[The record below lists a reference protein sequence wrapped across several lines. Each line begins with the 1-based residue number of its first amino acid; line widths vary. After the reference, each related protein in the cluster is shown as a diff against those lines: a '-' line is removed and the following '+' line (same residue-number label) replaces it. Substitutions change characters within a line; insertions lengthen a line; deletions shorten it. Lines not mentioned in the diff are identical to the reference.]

1 MGRTCTCGSITT
13 NGARRVSSDGCTRGR
28 SGAWGDGRTIWST
41 LRHVLAGRA
50 TDSECSK
57 KSSVVATE
65 LHFGRAA
72 ERLYVS
78 QPALSQQI
86 LNLEAELGF
95 SLFVRDRR
103 KVELSSAG
111 AALLPE
117 AQAILDRVEAAT
129 ALVRSVGAGSRGRLR
144 VAVTPALPGGM
155 VEAVVEE
162 FRHRYTH
169 VDFEL
174 GSGTTSQN
182 LSALRRGSMQLVVG
196 HPPIPAISDVTCL
209 EIASEPIVVGLS
221 SSHPLTRHRR
231 LRRNHLAGHP
241 LIYFPR
247 RTDPGLHDRMLT
259 EVYVPNIVRLE
270 PSDDRRVVA
279 VAEGTGL
286 TLLLRSR
293 ANTLRTRGV
302 VYRRFVTPEP
312 SARVG
317 LAYRTP
323 PTPPT
328 QHFLDLATE
337 LHDLVKQ

>member
-1 MGRTCTCGSITT
+1 ME
-13 NGARRVSSDGCTRGR
+13 
-28 SGAWGDGRTIWST
+28 
-41 LRHVLAGRA
+41 LRHLRYFVA
-50 TDSECSK
+50 
-57 KSSVVATE
+57 VATE

-86 LNLEAELGF
+86 LNLEAELGV

-117 AQAILDRVEAAT
+117 AQAILDRVDAAT
-129 ALVRSVGAGSRGRLR
+129 ALVRSVGAGSHGRLR
-144 VAVTPALPGGM
+144 VAVTPSLPGGM

-162 FRHRYTH
+162 FRHRFTH

-174 GSGTTSQN
+174 GSGTTTQN
-182 LSALRRGSMQLVVG
+182 LSALRRGSMQLVVV

-209 EIASEPIVVGLS
+209 EIATEPIVVGLA
-221 SSHPLTRHRR
+221 SSHPLTRRRR
-231 LRRNHLAGHP
+231 LRRDHVAGHP
-241 LIYFPR
+241 LVYFPR
-247 RTDPGLHDRMLT
+247 RTDPGLHDRMLA
-259 EVYVPNIVRLE
+259 EVYGPDEVPNIVRLE

-302 VYRRFVTPEP
+302 VYRRFTTPEP
-312 SARVG
+312 RARVG

-328 QHFLDLATE
+328 RHFLDLAVE
-337 LHDLVKQ
+337 LHGLVEP

>member
-1 MGRTCTCGSITT
+1 MRACDRWDLLLGIE
-13 NGARRVSSDGCTRGR
+13 
-28 SGAWGDGRTIWST
+28 
-41 LRHVLAGRA
+41 LRHLRYFVA
-50 TDSECSK
+50 
-57 KSSVVATE
+57 VATE

-72 ERLYVS
+72 QRLYVS

-103 KVELSSAG
+103 KVELSPAG
-111 AALLPE
+111 TALLPE
-117 AQAILDRVEAAT
+117 AQAILDRVDAAT
-129 ALVRSVGAGSRGRLR
+129 ALVRSVGTGSRGRLR
-144 VAVTPALPGGM
+144 VAVTPSLPGGM

-162 FRHRYTH
+162 FRNLYTD

-182 LSALRRGSMQLVVG
+182 LSALRRGSMQLVVV
-196 HPPIPAISDVTCL
+196 HPPIPDISDVTCL
-209 EIASEPIVVGLS
+209 EIATEPIVVGLAS
-221 SSHPLTRHRR
+221 GHPLTSHRR
-231 LRRNHLAGHP
+231 LRRDHLAGHP

-247 RTDPGLHDRMLT
+247 RTDPGLHDRMLA
-259 EVYVPNIVRLE
+259 EVYGPDNVPDIVRFE
-270 PSDDRRVVA
+270 PSDDRRAVA
-279 VAEGTGL
+279 VAEGAGL
-286 TLLLRSR
+286 TLLLQSR
-293 ANTLRTRGV
+293 ADTLRTRGV
-302 VYRRFVTPEP
+302 VYRRFVAPEP

-337 LHDLVKQ
+337 LQGSIER

>member
-1 MGRTCTCGSITT
+1 
-13 NGARRVSSDGCTRGR
+13 VE
-28 SGAWGDGRTIWST
+28 
-41 LRHVLAGRA
+41 LRHLRYFVAVA
-50 TDSECSK
+50 TD
-57 KSSVVATE
+57 

-72 ERLYVS
+72 QRLYVS

-117 AQAILDRVEAAT
+117 AQAILDRVDTAT

-144 VAVTPALPGGM
+144 VAVTPSLPGGM
-155 VEAVVEE
+155 VEAVVEK
-162 FRHRYTH
+162 FRNLYTD

-182 LSALRRGSMQLVVG
+182 LAALRRGSMQLVVV
-196 HPPIPAISDVTCL
+196 HPPIPDISDVTCL
-209 EIASEPIVVGLS
+209 EIATEPIVVGLAS
-221 SSHPLTRHRR
+221 DHPLTRHRR
-231 LRRNHLAGHP
+231 LRRDHLASHP

-247 RTDPGLHDRMLT
+247 RTDPGLHDRMLA
-259 EVYVPNIVRLE
+259 EVYGPDNVPDIVRLE
-270 PSDDRRVVA
+270 PSDDRRAVA

-286 TLLLRSR
+286 TLLLQSR
-293 ANTLRTRGV
+293 AATLRTRGV
-302 VYRRFVTPEP
+302 VYRRFTAPEP

-328 QHFLDLATE
+328 QHFLDLAADHHGPIE
-337 LHDLVKQ
+337 Q

>member
-1 MGRTCTCGSITT
+1 ME
-13 NGARRVSSDGCTRGR
+13 
-28 SGAWGDGRTIWST
+28 
-41 LRHVLAGRA
+41 LRHLRYFVA
-50 TDSECSK
+50 
-57 KSSVVATE
+57 VATE

-162 FRHRYTH
+162 FRHRYTQ

-182 LSALRRGSMQLVVG
+182 LSALRRGSMQLVVV
-196 HPPIPAISDVTCL
+196 HPPIPDISDVTCL
-209 EIASEPIVVGLS
+209 EITSEPIVVGLS
-221 SSHPLTRHRR
+221 SSHPLARHRR
-231 LRRNHLAGHP
+231 LHRNHLAGHP

-247 RTDPGLHDRMLT
+247 RTDPGLHDRMLA
-259 EVYVPNIVRLE
+259 EVYGPDDVPDIVRLE

-286 TLLLRSR
+286 TLLLQSR
-293 ANTLRTRGV
+293 ADTLRTRGV

-312 SARVG
+312 CARVG

-328 QHFLDLATE
+328 QHFLDLAIE
-337 LHDLVKQ
+337 LHSLTEQ

>member
-1 MGRTCTCGSITT
+1 ME
-13 NGARRVSSDGCTRGR
+13 
-28 SGAWGDGRTIWST
+28 
-41 LRHVLAGRA
+41 LRHLRYFVA
-50 TDSECSK
+50 
-57 KSSVVATE
+57 VATE

-72 ERLYVS
+72 GRLYVS

-86 LNLEAELGF
+86 LNLEAELGV

-103 KVELSSAG
+103 TVALSPAG

-117 AQAILDRVEAAT
+117 AQAILDRVDAAT

-162 FRHRYTH
+162 FRHRYTDI
-169 VDFEL
+169 DFEL

-182 LSALRRGSMQLVVG
+182 LSALRRGSMQLVVV
-196 HPPIPAISDVTCL
+196 HPPIPDISDVACL
-209 EIASEPIVVGLS
+209 EIATEPIVVGLAS
-221 SSHPLTRHRR
+221 GHPLTKHRR
-231 LRRNHLAGHP
+231 LRKDLLAGHP
-241 LIYFPR
+241 LVFFPR
-247 RTDPGLHDRMLT
+247 RTDPGLHDRMLA
-259 EVYVPNIVRLE
+259 EVYGPDDVPDIVRLE

-293 ANTLRTRGV
+293 ADTLRTRGV
-302 VYRRFVTPEP
+302 VYRRFVAPEP

-323 PTPPT
+323 PAPPAR
-328 QHFLDLATE
+328 HFLDLAVE
-337 LHDLVKQ
+337 LQNSIKQ

>member
-1 MGRTCTCGSITT
+1 ME
-13 NGARRVSSDGCTRGR
+13 
-28 SGAWGDGRTIWST
+28 
-41 LRHVLAGRA
+41 LRHLRYFVA
-50 TDSECSK
+50 
-57 KSSVVATE
+57 VATE

-86 LNLEAELGF
+86 LNLEAELGV

-103 KVELSSAG
+103 KVELSPAG
-111 AALLPE
+111 TALLPE
-117 AQAILDRVEAAT
+117 AQAILDRVDAAT

-144 VAVTPALPGGM
+144 VAVTPSLPGGM

-174 GSGTTSQN
+174 GSGTTTQN
-182 LSALRRGSMQLVVG
+182 LSALRRGSMQLAVV
-196 HPPIPAISDVTCL
+196 HPPIPAIADVGYL
-209 EIASEPIVVGLS
+209 EIATEPIVVGLAS
-221 SSHPLTRHRR
+221 DHPLTKHRR
-231 LRRNHLAGHP
+231 LRKDLLAGHP
-241 LIYFPR
+241 LVYFPR
-247 RTDPGLHDRMLT
+247 RTDPGLHDRMLA
-259 EVYVPNIVRLE
+259 EVYGPDDVPDIVRLE
-270 PSDDRRVVA
+270 PSDDRRIVA

-286 TLLLRSR
+286 TLLLQSR
-293 ANTLRTRGV
+293 ADTLRTKGV

-312 SARVG
+312 SVRVG

-328 QHFLDLATE
+328 QHFLDLAVE
-337 LHDLVKQ
+337 LQGPAGQ

>member
-1 MGRTCTCGSITT
+1 LG
-13 NGARRVSSDGCTRGR
+13 VE
-28 SGAWGDGRTIWST
+28 
-41 LRHVLAGRA
+41 LRHLRYFVA
-50 TDSECSK
+50 
-57 KSSVVATE
+57 VATE

-103 KVELSSAG
+103 KVELSPAG

-117 AQAILDRVEAAT
+117 AQAILDRVETAT

-155 VEAVVEE
+155 VEAVIEE

-182 LSALRRGSMQLVVG
+182 LSALRRGSMQLVVV
-196 HPPIPAISDVTCL
+196 HPPIPDIADVAYL
-209 EIASEPIVVGLS
+209 EIDTEPIVVGLAS
-221 SSHPLTRHRR
+221 KHPLTRHRR
-231 LRRNHLAGHP
+231 LHRDHLAGHP

-247 RTDPGLHDRMLT
+247 RTDPGLHDRMLA
-259 EVYVPNIVRLE
+259 EVYGPDDIPDIVRLE

-286 TLLLRSR
+286 TLLLQSR
-293 ANTLRTRGV
+293 ADTLRTRGV

-312 SARVG
+312 CARVG

-337 LHDLVKQ
+337 LHSLAKH

>member
-1 MGRTCTCGSITT
+1 ME
-13 NGARRVSSDGCTRGR
+13 
-28 SGAWGDGRTIWST
+28 
-41 LRHVLAGRA
+41 LRHLRYFVA
-50 TDSECSK
+50 
-57 KSSVVATE
+57 VATE

-72 ERLYVS
+72 GRLFVS

-103 KVELSSAG
+103 KVELSPAG
-111 AALLPE
+111 TALLPE
-117 AQAILDRVEAAT
+117 AQAILDRVDAAT

-144 VAVTPALPGGM
+144 VAVTPSLPGGL

-162 FRHRYTH
+162 FRHRYTN

-182 LSALRRGSMQLVVG
+182 LTALRRGSMQLVVV
-196 HPPIPAISDVTCL
+196 HPPIPGIPDVACR
-209 EIASEPIVVGLS
+209 EIAAEPIVVALAS
-221 SSHPLTRHRR
+221 RHPLTRHRQ
-231 LRRNHLAGHP
+231 LRREHLRELP

-247 RTDPGLHDRMLT
+247 RTDPGLHDRMLS
-259 EVYVPNIVRLE
+259 EVYGADPAPDIVQLE

-286 TLLLRSR
+286 TLLLQSR
-293 ANTLRTRGV
+293 ADTLRTRGV
-302 VYRRFVTPEP
+302 VFRRFAAPEP
-312 SARVG
+312 TARVG

-323 PTPPT
+323 PTPAT
-328 QHFLDLATE
+328 QRFLDLVADVHPQT
-337 LHDLVKQ
+337 Q

>member
-1 MGRTCTCGSITT
+1 ME
-13 NGARRVSSDGCTRGR
+13 
-28 SGAWGDGRTIWST
+28 
-41 LRHVLAGRA
+41 LRHLRYFVAVA
-50 TDSECSK
+50 TD
-57 KSSVVATE
+57 

-72 ERLYVS
+72 ARLYVS

-86 LNLEAELGF
+86 LNLEAELGV

-103 KVELSSAG
+103 RVELSPAG
-111 AALLPE
+111 VTLLPE
-117 AQAILDRVEAAT
+117 AQAILDRVDAAT

-144 VAVTPALPGGM
+144 VAVTPSLPGGM

-162 FRHRYTH
+162 FRHRYTDI
-169 VDFEL
+169 DFEL

-182 LSALRRGSMQLVVG
+182 LSALRRGTMQLVVV

-209 EIASEPIVVGLS
+209 EIASEPIVVGLAS
-221 SSHPLTRHRR
+221 NHPLTKHRR
-231 LRRNHLAGHP
+231 LHRDHLAGHP
-241 LIYFPR
+241 LVYFPR
-247 RTDPGLHDRMLT
+247 RADPGLHDRMLA
-259 EVYVPNIVRLE
+259 EVYGPDDVPDIVRLE

-293 ANTLRTRGV
+293 ADTLRTKGV
-302 VYRRFVTPEP
+302 VYRRFATPEP
-312 SARVG
+312 SVRVG

-328 QHFLDLATE
+328 RNFLDLAVE
-337 LHDLVKQ
+337 VRGPIEQ

>member
-1 MGRTCTCGSITT
+1 ME
-13 NGARRVSSDGCTRGR
+13 
-28 SGAWGDGRTIWST
+28 
-41 LRHVLAGRA
+41 LRHLRYFVA
-50 TDSECSK
+50 
-57 KSSVVATE
+57 VATE

-86 LNLEAELGF
+86 LNLEAELGVA
-95 SLFVRDRR
+95 LFVRDRR

-117 AQAILDRVEAAT
+117 AQAILDRVDAAT

-144 VAVTPALPGGM
+144 VAVTPSLPGGM

-182 LSALRRGSMQLVVG
+182 LAALRRGSMQLVVV
-196 HPPIPAISDVTCL
+196 HPPIPAMADVTCL
-209 EIASEPIVVGLS
+209 EIATEPIVVGLAS
-221 SSHPLTRHRR
+221 GHPLTKHRR
-231 LRRNHLAGHP
+231 LRRAHLAGHP
-241 LIYFPR
+241 LVYFPR
-247 RTDPGLHDRMLT
+247 RTDPGLHDRMLA
-259 EVYVPNIVRLE
+259 EVYGPDHVPDNVPDIVRLE

-293 ANTLRTRGV
+293 ADTLRTRGV

-312 SARVG
+312 CARVG

-328 QHFLDLATE
+328 RHFLDLAAE
-337 LHDLVKQ
+337 LRGPIGQ

>member
-1 MGRTCTCGSITT
+1 MW
-13 NGARRVSSDGCTRGR
+13 AD
-28 SGAWGDGRTIWST
+28 
-41 LRHVLAGRA
+41 
-50 TDSECSK
+50 
-57 KSSVVATE
+57 
-65 LHFGRAA
+65 
-72 ERLYVS
+72 VS

-117 AQAILDRVEAAT
+117 AQAILDRVETAT

-182 LSALRRGSMQLVVG
+182 LSALRRGSMQLVVV
-196 HPPIPAISDVTCL
+196 HPPLPDISDVTCL
-209 EIASEPIVVGLS
+209 EIATEPIVVGLAS
-221 SSHPLTRHRR
+221 RHPLTKHRR
-231 LRRNHLAGHP
+231 LRRDQLAGHP

-247 RTDPGLHDRMLT
+247 RTDPGLHDRMLA
-259 EVYVPNIVRLE
+259 EVYDPDNVPDIVRLE
-270 PSDDRRVVA
+270 PSDDRRIVA

-286 TLLLRSR
+286 TLLLQSR
-293 ANTLRTRGV
+293 ADTLRTRGV

-328 QHFLDLATE
+328 QHFLDLAIE
-337 LHDLVKQ
+337 LHGLIKR

>member
-1 MGRTCTCGSITT
+1 M
-13 NGARRVSSDGCTRGR
+13 RVCDKWELSFGVE
-28 SGAWGDGRTIWST
+28 
-41 LRHVLAGRA
+41 LRHLRYFVA
-50 TDSECSK
+50 
-57 KSSVVATE
+57 VATE

-117 AQAILDRVEAAT
+117 AQAILDRVETAT

-182 LSALRRGSMQLVVG
+182 LSALRRGSMQLVVV
-196 HPPIPAISDVTCL
+196 HPPIPDISDVTCL
-209 EIASEPIVVGLS
+209 EIATEPIVVGLAS
-221 SSHPLTRHRR
+221 NHPLTRHRR
-231 LRRNHLAGHP
+231 LRKHHLAGHP

-259 EVYVPNIVRLE
+259 EVYGPDDVPDIVRLE

-286 TLLLRSR
+286 TLLLQSR
-293 ANTLRTRGV
+293 ADTLRTRGV
-302 VYRRFVTPEP
+302 VYRRFVAPEP

-328 QHFLDLATE
+328 QHFLDLAVE
-337 LHDLVKQ
+337 LHNRIEQ

>member
-1 MGRTCTCGSITT
+1 MTTPARTPSKTPLRLCD
-13 NGARRVSSDGCTRGR
+13 RRELSFGVE
-28 SGAWGDGRTIWST
+28 
-41 LRHVLAGRA
+41 LRHLRYFVA
-50 TDSECSK
+50 
-57 KSSVVATE
+57 VATE

-72 ERLYVS
+72 RRLFVS

-103 KVELSSAG
+103 KVELSPAG
-111 AALLPE
+111 LALLPD

-144 VAVTPALPGGM
+144 VAVTPSLPGGV

-162 FRHRYTH
+162 FRHRYTDI
-169 VDFEL
+169 DFEL

-182 LSALRRGSMQLVVG
+182 LAALRRGSMQLVVV
-196 HPPIPAISDVTCL
+196 HPPIPDIPDVTCL
-209 EIASEPIVVGLS
+209 EITTEPIVVGLAT
-221 SSHPLTRHRR
+221 SHPLTKHRR
-231 LRRNHLAGHP
+231 LHRDQLSRLP

-259 EVYVPNIVRLE
+259 EVYGPDPTPDIVRLE

-279 VAEGTGL
+279 IAEGTGI

-293 ANTLRTRGV
+293 ADTLRTRGV
-302 VYRRFVTPEP
+302 VYRRFTAPEP
-312 SARVG
+312 SARVA

-323 PTPPT
+323 PTPAT
-328 QHFLDLATE
+328 QHFLDLAAE
-337 LHDLVKQ
+337 LDQPGVP

>member
-1 MGRTCTCGSITT
+1 
-13 NGARRVSSDGCTRGR
+13 VE
-28 SGAWGDGRTIWST
+28 
-41 LRHVLAGRA
+41 LRHLRYFVA
-50 TDSECSK
+50 
-57 KSSVVATE
+57 VATE

-72 ERLYVS
+72 GRLYVS

-86 LNLEAELGF
+86 LNLEAELGV

-103 KVELSSAG
+103 TVALSPAG

-117 AQAILDRVEAAT
+117 AQAILDRVDAAT

-162 FRHRYTH
+162 FRHRYTDI
-169 VDFEL
+169 DFEL

-182 LSALRRGSMQLVVG
+182 LSALRRGSMQLVVV
-196 HPPIPAISDVTCL
+196 HPPIPDVSDVACL
-209 EIASEPIVVGLS
+209 EIATEPIVVGLAS
-221 SSHPLTRHRR
+221 GHPLTKHRR
-231 LRRNHLAGHP
+231 LRKDLLAGHP
-241 LIYFPR
+241 LVFFPR
-247 RTDPGLHDRMLT
+247 RTDPGLHDRMLA
-259 EVYVPNIVRLE
+259 EVYGPDDVPDIVRLE

-293 ANTLRTRGV
+293 ADTLRTRGV
-302 VYRRFVTPEP
+302 VYRRFVAPEP

-323 PTPPT
+323 PAPPAR
-328 QHFLDLATE
+328 HFLDLAVE
-337 LHDLVKQ
+337 LQNSIKQ

>member
-1 MGRTCTCGSITT
+1 
-13 NGARRVSSDGCTRGR
+13 VE
-28 SGAWGDGRTIWST
+28 
-41 LRHVLAGRA
+41 LRHLRYFVA
-50 TDSECSK
+50 
-57 KSSVVATE
+57 VATE

-86 LNLEAELGF
+86 LNLEAELGV

-103 KVELSSAG
+103 KVALSPAG
-111 AALLPE
+111 TALLPE
-117 AQAILDRVEAAT
+117 AQAILDRVDAAT

-144 VAVTPALPGGM
+144 VAVTPSLPGGM

-182 LSALRRGSMQLVVG
+182 LSALRRGSMQLAVV
-196 HPPIPAISDVTCL
+196 HPPIPAISDVGYL
-209 EIASEPIVVGLS
+209 EIATEPIVVGLTS
-221 SSHPLTRHRR
+221 GHPLTKHRR
-231 LRRNHLAGHP
+231 LRKDLLAGHP
-241 LIYFPR
+241 LVYFPR
-247 RTDPGLHDRMLT
+247 RIDPGLHDRMLA
-259 EVYVPNIVRLE
+259 EVYGPDDVPDIVRLE

-286 TLLLRSR
+286 TLLLQSR
-293 ANTLRTRGV
+293 ADTLRTKGV

-328 QHFLDLATE
+328 RHFLDLAVE
-337 LHDLVKQ
+337 LQGPIEQ

>member
-1 MGRTCTCGSITT
+1 M
-13 NGARRVSSDGCTRGR
+13 RVCDKSELSFGVE
-28 SGAWGDGRTIWST
+28 
-41 LRHVLAGRA
+41 LRHLRYFVA
-50 TDSECSK
+50 
-57 KSSVVATE
+57 VATE

-117 AQAILDRVEAAT
+117 AQAILDRVETAT

-182 LSALRRGSMQLVVG
+182 LSALRRGSMQLVVV
-196 HPPIPAISDVTCL
+196 HPPIPDISDVTCL
-209 EIASEPIVVGLS
+209 EIATEPIVVGLAS
-221 SSHPLTRHRR
+221 NHPLARHRR
-231 LRRNHLAGHP
+231 LRKHHLAGHP

-259 EVYVPNIVRLE
+259 EVYGPDDIPDIVRLE

-293 ANTLRTRGV
+293 ADTLRTRGV

-328 QHFLDLATE
+328 QHFLDLAIE
-337 LHDLVKQ
+337 LHNRIEQ

>member
-1 MGRTCTCGSITT
+1 ME
-13 NGARRVSSDGCTRGR
+13 
-28 SGAWGDGRTIWST
+28 
-41 LRHVLAGRA
+41 LRHLRYFVA
-50 TDSECSK
+50 
-57 KSSVVATE
+57 VATE

-72 ERLYVS
+72 GRLYVS

-86 LNLEAELGF
+86 LNLEAELGV

-103 KVELSSAG
+103 TVALSPAG

-117 AQAILDRVEAAT
+117 AQAILDRVDAAT

-162 FRHRYTH
+162 FRHRYTDI
-169 VDFEL
+169 DFEL

-182 LSALRRGSMQLVVG
+182 LSALRRGSMQLVVV
-196 HPPIPAISDVTCL
+196 HPPIPDVSDVACL
-209 EIASEPIVVGLS
+209 EIATEPIVVGLAS
-221 SSHPLTRHRR
+221 GHPLTKHRR
-231 LRRNHLAGHP
+231 LRKDLLAGHP
-241 LIYFPR
+241 LVFFPR
-247 RTDPGLHDRMLT
+247 RTDPGLHDRMLA
-259 EVYVPNIVRLE
+259 EVYGPDDVPDIVRLE

-293 ANTLRTRGV
+293 ADTLRTRGV
-302 VYRRFVTPEP
+302 VYRRFVAPEP

-323 PTPPT
+323 PAPPAR
-328 QHFLDLATE
+328 HFLDLAVE
-337 LHDLVKQ
+337 LQNSIKQ

>member
-1 MGRTCTCGSITT
+1 MRIAAPSK
-13 NGARRVSSDGCTRGR
+13 TRIRACDRWELSFGVE
-28 SGAWGDGRTIWST
+28 
-41 LRHVLAGRA
+41 LRHLRYFVA
-50 TDSECSK
+50 
-57 KSSVVATE
+57 VATE

-72 ERLYVS
+72 KRLYVS

-129 ALVRSVGAGSRGRLR
+129 ALVRSVGGGSRGRLR
-144 VAVTPALPGGM
+144 VAVTPSLPGGM

-162 FRHRYTH
+162 FRHRYTDI
-169 VDFEL
+169 DFEL

-182 LSALRRGSMQLVVG
+182 LSALRRGSMQLVVV
-196 HPPIPAISDVTCL
+196 HPPIPEISDVAYR
-209 EIASEPIVVGLS
+209 EIATEPIVVGLAS
-221 SSHPLTRHRR
+221 GHPLTSHRR
-231 LRRNHLAGHP
+231 LRRDHLIGHP

-247 RTDPGLHDRMLT
+247 RTDPGLHDRMLA
-259 EVYVPNIVRLE
+259 EVYRPENVPDIVRLE
-270 PSDDRRVVA
+270 PSDDRRAVA

-293 ANTLRTRGV
+293 ADTLRTRGV
-302 VYRRFVTPEP
+302 VYRRFVAPEP
-312 SARVG
+312 CARVG
-317 LAYRTP
+317 LAYRIP

-328 QHFLDLATE
+328 QHFLDLAVE
-337 LHDLVKQ
+337 LLGPIEESGESVVLRG